1 MRRVERGGGGM
12 NWNVYLTFNSVIME
26 LFDLVD
32 ENSIVLVR
40 T

>member
-1 MRRVERGGGGM
+1 M
-12 NWNVYLTFNSVIME
+12 NWKVYLIFISVIME

-32 ENSIVLVR
+32 ENIIVLVR

>member
-1 MRRVERGGGGM
+1 MMRVERGGEDELD
-12 NWNVYLTFNSVIME
+12 VYLIFISVIME
-26 LFDLVD
+26 LFDLVC